1 MIATCQF
8 YKAKETSIAAGL
20 KTVAHILTKKTLNS
34 HESPHALDKTKA
46 TIKQIKH
53 LTQIWEQARPWW
65 HINTHKTPFTKHIIT
80 NSQTIE
86 KYRITETFLFH
97 ANYGKSRANYQN
109 IRNHRTEAK

>member
-20 KTVAHILTKKTLNS
+20 KTLNS

-86 KYRITETFLFH
+86 KYRITEIFLFH